1 MKAILSV
8 EKINKF
14 YEHNHVL
21 KDVSFNVN
29 KGEILA
35 IIGSSGS
42 GKSTILRCISQ
53 LEKINSGK
61 IKINDEIIQGN
72 KKLSSKVGMV
82 FQNFNLFPHYTVVQN
97 ISKPLMIV
105 NKVPEREANKKALEL
120 LRKVKLQGKEN
131 SYPHQLSGGQKQRV
145 AIARAMALEPDI
157 YLFDEPTSALDPEL
171 SIEVFNTIK
180 GLAEEGQTM
189 IIVTHQINFIKNI
202 ANKIIFM
209 ENGEILKSGNV
220 EEMFNNYDEN
230 NKIKRFIDLTTAVI

>member
-1 MKAILSV
+1 MKTILSV

-131 SYPHQLSGGQKQRV
+131 SYPYQLSGGQKQRV

-180 GLAEEGQTM
+180 SLAEEGQTM

>member
-1 MKAILSV
+1 MKTILSV

-180 GLAEEGQTM
+180 SLAEEGQTM

>member
-1 MKAILSV
+1 MKTILSV

-14 YEHNHVL
+14 YGHNHVL

-180 GLAEEGQTM
+180 SLAEEGQTM

-209 ENGEILKSGNV
+209 ENGKILKSGNV

-230 NKIKRFIDLTTAVI
+230 NKIKKFIDLTTAVI

>member
-1 MKAILSV
+1 MKTILSV

-209 ENGEILKSGNV
+209 ENGKILKSGNV

>member
-1 MKAILSV
+1 MKTILSV

-180 GLAEEGQTM
+180 SLAEEGQTM

-209 ENGEILKSGNV
+209 ENGKILKSGNV

>member
-1 MKAILSV
+1 MKTILLV

-14 YEHNHVL
+14 YENNHVL

-131 SYPHQLSGGQKQRV
+131 SYPYQLSGGQKQRV
-145 AIARAMALEPDI
+145 AIARAMALDPDI

-180 GLAEEGQTM
+180 SLAEEGQTM

>member
-1 MKAILSV
+1 MKTILSV

-21 KDVSFNVN
+21 QDVSFNVS

-180 GLAEEGQTM
+180 SLAEEGQTM

-209 ENGEILKSGNV
+209 ENGKILKFGNV

>member
-1 MKAILSV
+1 MKTILSV

-14 YEHNHVL
+14 YGHNHVL

-61 IKINDEIIQGN
+61 IKINDEMIQGN

-180 GLAEEGQTM
+180 NLTEEGQTM

-209 ENGEILKSGNV
+209 EDGKIFKCGNV
-220 EEMFNNYDEN
+220 DEMFNDDDEN
-230 NKIKRFIDLTTAVI
+230 NKIKRFVDLTTAVI